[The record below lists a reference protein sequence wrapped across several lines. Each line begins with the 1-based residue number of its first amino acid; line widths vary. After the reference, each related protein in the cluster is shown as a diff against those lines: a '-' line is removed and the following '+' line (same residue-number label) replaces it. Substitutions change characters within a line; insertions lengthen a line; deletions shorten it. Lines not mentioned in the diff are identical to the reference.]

1 MNLKISA
8 AGKETKGPKT
18 STGTRLVPAIRG
30 FIDDITIT
38 TTTHVQARW
47 VLDALDET
55 VSWAKTKIKP

>member
-1 MNLKISA
+1 MNLIISA

-18 STGTRLVPAIRG
+18 STGTRLVPANRG